1 MYNCAGTLYG
11 RVQIGHNYTCKL
23 YVVKII
29 RANIASSRSCL
40 TILCTFAILK
50 KQHTVSLYFMTFFQ
64 QIVQAYFVPE
74 KVLSAKIVPVNV
86 QPEIPIPL
94 YRTVLPSLRAPQ
106 PPNLP
111 PVVLWLLPRPPL
123 PLSPVQQPPLPWF
136 QQPLNLV
143 SFYD

>member
-1 MYNCAGTLYG
+1 
-11 RVQIGHNYTCKL
+11 
-23 YVVKII
+23 
-29 RANIASSRSCL
+29 
-40 TILCTFAILK
+40 
-50 KQHTVSLYFMTFFQ
+50 MTFFQ

-106 PPNLP
+106 PPNPP

-143 SFYD
+143 SFYDETLLSHADVFSDHHSASSVQIFSNVK

>member
-1 MYNCAGTLYG
+1 
-11 RVQIGHNYTCKL
+11 
-23 YVVKII
+23 
-29 RANIASSRSCL
+29 
-40 TILCTFAILK
+40 
-50 KQHTVSLYFMTFFQ
+50 MTFFK

-111 PVVLWLLPRPPL
+111 PVVL
-123 PLSPVQQPPLPWF
+123 
-136 QQPLNLV
+136 
-143 SFYD
+143 